1 MNKSNTMDDK
11 IKSGKDVIDDFFAE
25 IYNIPNADNK
35 TVDALVELYSQGK
48 LSDKNVQNTLDE
60 IVQKELKQIDKEDE

>member
-1 MNKSNTMDDK
+1 MDDK

-25 IYNIPNADNK
+25 IYNITIADKK
-35 TVDALVELYSQGK
+35 TVDALVKLYSQGK

-60 IVQKELKQIDKEDE
+60 IVQKDLKQIDKEDE

>member
-1 MNKSNTMDDK
+1 MCQD
-11 IKSGKDVIDDFFAE
+11 KSGKDVLDDFFSE
-25 IYNIPNADNK
+25 IYNIPNADKK

-48 LSDKNVQNTLDE
+48 LSDKNVQNTLHE

>member
-1 MNKSNTMDDK
+1 MDNK

-25 IYNIPNADNK
+25 IYNIPNADEK

-60 IVQKELKQIDKEDE
+60 IVQLELKQIDKEDE

>member
-1 MNKSNTMDDK
+1 MDDK

-25 IYNIPNADNK
+25 IYNVPNADNN

-60 IVQKELKQIDKEDE
+60 IVQKELKRIEKADE